1 MDTFFLKTKSL
12 FTSVPTQGIIAA
24 NYIYNTY
31 TLDPK
36 NTNQASYM
44 KNAEFNL
51 WRLQYDKFRVNSV
64 KITCT
69 PKANVLDQFNAQHD
83 AALNVTGDG
92 MIHTV
97 IDRDSIVSPSIPVL
111 SRYPSYRNYSVL
123 KKFSRSYSVK
133 YPTGIWIDCED
144 PTSFTMS
151 QALGLAGGLTLYG
164 ENVLEDKFEILNEPW
179 AQITVEYSIVFQGK
193 TSNKLSGVYDENE
206 NLIGITINALPPAT
220 DVAESGLTNI
230 SGVLDGNTKSSED
243 ASGNFVDV
251 PVDDAPNV

>member
-31 TLDPK
+31 TLDPA

-51 WRLQYDKFRVNSV
+51 WALQYDKFRVNSV

-133 YPTGIWIDCED
+133 YPTGIWIDCQD
-144 PTSFTMS
+144 PGSFTMS
-151 QALGLAGGLTLYG
+151 QALGLKGGLTLYG
-164 ENVLEDKFEILNEPW
+164 ENVLEDKFELLNEPW

-193 TSNKLSGVYDENE
+193 TSNKLSGVYDASG
-206 NLIGITINALPPAT
+206 NLTGITINALAPAT
-220 DVAESGLTNI
+220 NVSESSLTNV
-230 SGVLDGNTKSSED
+230 SGVLDGNTKSTED
-243 ASGNFVDV
+243 ASGNFVDQS
-251 PVDDAPNV
+251 VDDDANV